1 MLPTPACAPTFWYPE
16 DELDFHP
23 IALIGN
29 VGSALRADG
38 AQPRCGLLA
47 LWLGYL
53 LYCHMDSISFC
64 DELFS

>member
-1 MLPTPACAPTFWYPE
+1 MLPTPTCTPTLWNPE
-16 DELDFHP
+16 DELDLHR

-38 AQPRCGLLA
+38 AQPRYGLLP

-53 LYCHMDSISFC
+53 LYCHIDSISFC